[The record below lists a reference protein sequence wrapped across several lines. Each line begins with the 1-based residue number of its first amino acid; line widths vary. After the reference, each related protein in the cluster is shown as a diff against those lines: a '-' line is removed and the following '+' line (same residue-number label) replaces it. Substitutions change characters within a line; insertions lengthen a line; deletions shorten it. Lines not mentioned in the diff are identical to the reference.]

1 MLLFFL
7 RTLPRLLGASF
18 GQCVESRRESL
29 WKLWHTVVTGG
40 LTLSSERLAAKVDG
54 EQETGYVERRAH
66 LIEIPQRIV
75 DEKTEKSLLW

>member
-1 MLLFFL
+1 M
-7 RTLPRLLGASF
+7 
-18 GQCVESRRESL
+18 
-29 WKLWHTVVTGG
+29 WHTDGHAGG